1 LRVGEPSHTARG
13 AAACRAIHQTLEGG
27 AIFRDP
33 FAMRILDDK
42 TRAALGEMA
51 ADPALRPMRLF
62 IAARSRFSEG
72 SLAACVARGVRQV
85 VVLGA
90 GLDTFSL
97 RNPYAGL
104 GVRVFEVDYPAT
116 QEWKRERLEQ
126 AGLAIPA
133 SLTFAPVDF
142 ERQSLADGLAA
153 AGFAAGRPTFFQWLG
168 VVPYLTRV
176 AISLTLDFIAAVPE
190 SEVVFDY
197 AEPLEN
203 YSEERRATVIA
214 VAESAA
220 ARGEPWLSLFDP
232 AELAGMLHDKGFGT
246 VEDLGM
252 AEIADRFYGDL
263 KQGVAI
269 GPGAHLVRAK
279 QAREDASGS
288 AGSRS
293 GAARSESWPKPASR
307 ICA

>member
-1 LRVGEPSHTARG
+1 MPYDAPMPDTDIALLKAWIRAGARG
-13 AAACRAIHQTLEGG
+13 AQCIANAQG
-27 AIFRDP
+27 
-33 FAMRILDDK
+33 
-42 TRAALGEMA
+42 LG
-51 ADPALRPMRLF
+51 
-62 IAARSRFSEG
+62 
-72 SLAACVARGVRQV
+72 CQV
-85 VVLGA
+85 ETIA
-90 GLDTFSL
+90 GL
-97 RNPYAGL
+97 PG
-104 GVRVFEVDYPAT
+104 
-116 QEWKRERLEQ
+116 
-126 AGLAIPA
+126 
-133 SLTFAPVDF
+133 
-142 ERQSLADGLAA
+142 
-153 AGFAAGRPTFFQWLG
+153 
-168 VVPYLTRV
+168 
-176 AISLTLDFIAAVPE
+176 